1 MPQTKLYDKNSFKK
15 FRRLAQK
22 PASPMAK
29 IRRSSTKNLIET
41 AIKFKIQEPRD
52 KELITHF
59 FKPKIKTSLSKL
71 PQLLV
76 SGFGPDEQFRAEM
89 FQEMLECE
97 TQHKEFESYHKRMLA
112 VKAVRDDYDDW
123 KTRRQLA
130 HARAWAIPFRVNKKI
145 KKKYIIICV

>member
-1 MPQTKLYDKNSFKK
+1 M
-15 FRRLAQK
+15 
-22 PASPMAK
+22 
-29 IRRSSTKNLIET
+29 IET

-59 FKPKIKTSLSKL
+59 FKPKIK
-71 PQLLV
+71 V

-112 VKAVRDDYDDW
+112 VKAIRDDYDDW

-130 HARAWAIPFRVNKKI
+130 HARA
-145 KKKYIIICV
+145 

>member
-29 IRRSSTKNLIET
+29 IRRPSTKNLIET

-59 FKPKIKTSLSKL
+59 FKPKIKTS
-71 PQLLV
+71 
-76 SGFGPDEQFRAEM
+76 FRAEM

-112 VKAVRDDYDDW
+112 VKAIRDDYDDW

-130 HARAWAIPFRVNKKI
+130 HARA
-145 KKKYIIICV
+145 

>member
-29 IRRSSTKNLIET
+29 IRRPSTKNLIET

-59 FKPKIKTSLSKL
+59 FKPKIKTS
-71 PQLLV
+71 
-76 SGFGPDEQFRAEM
+76 FRAEM

-112 VKAVRDDYDDW
+112 VKAIRDDYDDW

-130 HARAWAIPFRVNKKI
+130 HARAWAKP
-145 KKKYIIICV
+145 IIFKPPLSCK

>member
-1 MPQTKLYDKNSFKK
+1 MKAQTQHTAQPPTMPQTKLYDKNSFKK

-29 IRRSSTKNLIET
+29 IRRPSTKNLIET

-71 PQLLV
+71 PKLLEKRCQND
-76 SGFGPDEQFRAEM
+76 FCPDV
-89 FQEMLECE
+89 
-97 TQHKEFESYHKRMLA
+97 LA
-112 VKAVRDDYDDW
+112 
-123 KTRRQLA
+123 
-130 HARAWAIPFRVNKKI
+130 KKNYFDI
-145 KKKYIIICV
+145 KMISFC

>member
-1 MPQTKLYDKNSFKK
+1 MPQTKLYKTSDFKK
-15 FRRLAQK
+15 FRCLAKK
-22 PASPMAK
+22 PASPVAK
-29 IRRSSTKNLIET
+29 IIRRSNRTNLIET
-41 AIKFKIQEPRD
+41 AIKFKIQELRD
-52 KELITHF
+52 TQLITHF
-59 FKPKIKTSLSKL
+59 FKPKIKTSLSKI

-76 SGFGPDEQFRAEM
+76 SGFGPDKQFRAEM

-130 HARAWAIPFRVNKKI
+130 HARA
-145 KKKYIIICV
+145 

>member
-1 MPQTKLYDKNSFKK
+1 MPQTKLYDKDGFKK

-29 IRRSSTKNLIET
+29 IRRPSTKNLIET

-59 FKPKIKTSLSKL
+59 FKPKIK
-71 PQLLV
+71 V
-76 SGFGPDEQFRAEM
+76 SGYGPDKQFRAEM

-112 VKAVRDDYDDW
+112 VKAIRDDYDDW

-130 HARAWAIPFRVNKKI
+130 HARA
-145 KKKYIIICV
+145 